1 MEFLVERVFAGLLAV
16 LCPLLTIFDLP
27 GNSILLLSGLG
38 FAFFDEA
45 MSAFSFVEELKSPR
59 PS

>member
-38 FAFFDEA
+38 FAFLIPFHIA
-45 MSAFSFVEELKSPR
+45 VPTRTA
-59 PS
+59 

>member
-27 GNSILLLSGLG
+27 GNSILLIAGLG
-38 FAFFDEA
+38 FAFFDEG
-45 MSAFSFVEELKSPR
+45 M
-59 PS
+59 